1 MAVGKFIIMAYGFIF
16 LLYIYGI
23 IGHGKNQEMACYCDQ
38 KSVPPLICK
47 CFDDN
52 MVLFG
57 NNKKNMDGL

>member
-1 MAVGKFIIMAYGFIF
+1 MALFFF
-16 LLYIYGI
+16 YIYGI